1 MIDSAPWT
9 DDADKM
15 RVIAESD
22 DDHPVLMVNLNK
34 YKGDAGFPNG
44 KLYSQYMNALAELRR
59 ELGAKLEFQ
68 YTVQGQPV
76 GYQNI
81 DEIIG
86 IWYPSHKAFL
96 SIKEQKSSARN
107 FELRGL
113 RGLCIETAILHRVST
128 V

>member
-9 DDADKM
+9 EDADNI

-34 YKGDAGFPNG
+34 YKKEAGFPEG
-44 KLYSQYMNALAELRR
+44 ELYCQYMSALAELRR

-68 YTVQGQPV
+68 YAVQGQPV

-86 IWYPSHKAFL
+86 IWYPSHAAFL
-96 SIKEQKSSARN
+96 TIKEQKSSARN

-113 RGLCIETAILHRVST
+113 CIETAVLHRVSAA
-128 V
+128 